1 MDEQKA
7 EAVMVTLYPADYETV
22 EMVTDQGKEI
32 IQQ

>member
-1 MDEQKA
+1 MDEKNV
-7 EAVMVTLYPADYETV
+7 EHVGVTLYPADYETV